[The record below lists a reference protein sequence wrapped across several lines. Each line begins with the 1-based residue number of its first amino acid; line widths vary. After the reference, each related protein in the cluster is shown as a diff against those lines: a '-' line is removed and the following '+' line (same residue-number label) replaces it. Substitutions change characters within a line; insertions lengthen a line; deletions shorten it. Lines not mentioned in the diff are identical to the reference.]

1 MSAAGD
7 RINAPEKLS
16 SDHDLSQFQCGEPS
30 LDEWLRRRALQNEE
44 SGASRTYVV
53 CVGKRVVGYYALA
66 AGAVAHVDAPGR
78 IRRNMP
84 DPVPVMVVGRLA
96 VDQTVQGQ
104 AIGPALLRDAI
115 LRTLQAGEIA
125 GIRAILVHAISER
138 AKRFYEK
145 WGFISSPIDPMTLM
159 ITVAEARK
167 ALVEKS
173 SGHRMEPGDAS

>member
-1 MSAAGD
+1 MGQMSED
-7 RINAPEKLS
+7 RISAPEKLS
-16 SDHDLSQFQCGEPS
+16 LDHDLSQFACGEPN
-30 LDEWLRRRALQNEE
+30 LDDWLRRRALQNEE

-53 CVGKRVVGYYALA
+53 CLEKRVAGYYALA
-66 AGAVAHVDAPGR
+66 VGAVAHIDAPGR
-78 IRRNMP
+78 VRRNMP
-84 DPVPVMVVGRLA
+84 DPVPVMVIGRLA

-115 LRTLQAGEIA
+115 LRTLQAAEIA

-145 WGFISSPIDPMTLM
+145 WGFVSSPIDPMTLV

-167 ALVEKS
+167 ALVDK
-173 SGHRMEPGDAS
+173 